1 MCRVGRSD
9 VERHCQRTHPTLPL
23 RWTSAAA
30 AAAPG
35 DVVDQ
40 STRSTLNVD
49 RLKSGVTLRQTK
61 ISDILGGGGAAA
73 ALRPSPESSS
83 DSDDASDDSD
93 NSEVGMARI
102 LIRTCGG
109 RGDYSPTAVVIGPA
123 GPAMA

>member
-1 MCRVGRSD
+1 

-23 RWTSAAA
+23 RWTSAA

-93 NSEVGMARI
+93 NSEV
-102 LIRTCGG
+102 
-109 RGDYSPTAVVIGPA
+109 
-123 GPAMA
+123 